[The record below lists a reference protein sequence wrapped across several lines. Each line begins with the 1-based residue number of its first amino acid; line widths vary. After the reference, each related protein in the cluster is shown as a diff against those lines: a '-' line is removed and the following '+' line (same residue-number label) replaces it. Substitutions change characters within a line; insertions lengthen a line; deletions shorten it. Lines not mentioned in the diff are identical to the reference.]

1 MDQKRFG
8 MFLIM
13 LSKALIY
20 PRQTAESKMQCKG
33 DSDSIRRGQIQG
45 SHDQVSLLVRKLP
58 LLAVTPQKHKGQT

>member
-1 MDQKRFG
+1 
-8 MFLIM
+8 M

-58 LLAVTPQKHKGQT
+58 LLAVTPQKTKVKLSRGHDGV